1 MYKFF
6 AAQDDK
12 KESNTLS
19 LDYLHSMLDL
29 TEFIRFGFHMKVTPD
44 LVSPDDMTFIY
55 KNLLGESQD
64 IADTAEDAN
73 SIDNRTSG
81 MIDYEA
87 FKKAIVRISVL
98 AQDKAQDEKIAGT
111 NADLFN
117 QDLLKEKLDRDRKK
131 ADTEKQ
137 KKKDL

>member
-1 MYKFF
+1 
-6 AAQDDK
+6 
-12 KESNTLS
+12 
-19 LDYLHSMLDL
+19 
-29 TEFIRFGFHMKVTPD
+29 
-44 LVSPDDMTFIY
+44 
-55 KNLLGESQD
+55 
-64 IADTAEDAN
+64 
-73 SIDNRTSG
+73 

-98 AQDKAQDEKIAGT
+98 AQDKAQDEKIAGA